1 MVVTVGVGSTGGA
14 CSLRLLRLILTKTAW
29 WLSRWK
35 EVVRSSGAGPWLRLL
50 LRMFPYSNTC
60 WSSEA
65 DSKRGWYAILA
76 AAVVDCGALAVVVN
90 CGGALVPGLC
100 VNGQG

>member
-1 MVVTVGVGSTGGA
+1 MVQ
-14 CSLRLLRLILTKTAW
+14 
-29 WLSRWK
+29 
-35 EVVRSSGAGPWLRLL
+35 SSGAGPWLMIL
-50 LRMFPYSNTC
+50 LRMLPYSDTC

-65 DSKRGWYAILA
+65 DSKRGWVAGLAIA
-76 AAVVDCGALAVVVN
+76 AVDCGAVAVVKT